1 MTSFLTGLFLSL
13 LVPAPMAED
22 PTRAPPTLQF
32 VKWTDKGLEQT
43 VVSTKFVPV
52 QKAVEFKVNGQ
63 VQLRTV
69 TELVPVT
76 ETRKQLIDIK
86 NAEIYDLDGKKVDE
100 ATWQKALSGGAII
113 AMSQDG
119 HLPDSIYRQALKVGT
134 LIVML
139 KPAPIVPS
147 GPKLP

>member
-1 MTSFLTGLFLSL
+1 MTSLLSGLFLSL
-13 LVPAPMAED
+13 LVPAPMVAE
-22 PTRAPPTLQF
+22 PSGAPPTLQF
-32 VKWTDKGLEQT
+32 VKWTDRGLEQT
-43 VVSTKFVPV
+43 VVVTKYVPV
-52 QKAVEFKVNGQ
+52 QKAVEVNVNGQ

-76 ETRKQLIDIK
+76 ETHKQLIDIK

-100 ATWQKALSGGAII
+100 ATWQKALSGGAVV

-119 HLPDSIYRQALKVGT
+119 RLPDSIYRQALKQGT
-134 LIVML
+134 LIVVV
-139 KPAPIVPS
+139 KP